1 MAVISKIRS
10 YSGLLIAVIGFALA
24 AFVLG
29 DFLGYG
35 PMGGQRLDIG
45 KIDKT
50 SISYQEFEQRV
61 SEQTDNW
68 RQQTGQAN
76 LGPREAFQLREQVW
90 NQMQR
95 EILLGQELE
104 RLGIEISSDELFD
117 MVHGP
122 QPHNLIRQSFT
133 DPQTGTY
140 DPQQVVEFLRN
151 FDMLDPSVQNQWVT
165 LEQFM
170 KQERAENKY
179 HNLIRRAYY
188 VPGLI
193 AERDY
198 NDRNAAADIRFV
210 YAPYNDI
217 SDTLVTVSDRE
228 LRRYYDENKESFHR
242 EASRSIEYVSFNV
255 FPTDQDRE
263 ALRSELEELREEL
276 EEVED
281 IAPFINSVSDRRF
294 DPTYYGQ
301 GELTPEI
308 DMVLFDAPVGSVH
321 GPYVDGNSYV
331 LAKLVDAQVRPDS
344 MRASHIL
351 VAYAGSQAPT
361 PATRSIA
368 QARERADSLAAVVRS
383 NPARFGEVAM
393 EASDDPSAQL
403 NMGDLEWFRDGAMVP
418 SFNEAVINA
427 STGSIITA
435 ESEFGIHVI
444 HVTGKSAGERKIQV
458 AMLTRDI
465 QASSRT
471 YQDVYAQASLFA
483 SQLRESKEFHQTA
496 EELDVAI
503 RTADNI
509 REMDFT
515 IPGVENPRGIIQWAF
530 MDDTREGGFSR
541 IFELD
546 NRFIIATVTDI
557 TEEGIPS
564 PDQIRDEVMA
574 QAIQQ
579 KKFDMMADRITQ
591 AGTTLA
597 DIAGELERE
606 IQEAA
611 DIRFTT
617 NNLPGVGAE
626 PRVIGAAF
634 ALEEGTVSHP
644 IKGQNGIFV
653 VELARKQAAI
663 VPEDL
668 SATKR
673 QLQTTVANRVP
684 NDVLQAIKNNA
695 RIEDNRSMFY

>member
-1 MAVISKIRS
+1 M
-10 YSGLLIAVIGFALA
+10 LIAVIGFALA

-35 PMGGQRLDIG
+35 PMGGQRFDIG

-50 SISYQEFEQRV
+50 SIPYQEFEQRV
-61 SEQTDNW
+61 SEQTENW

-76 LGPREAFQLREQVW
+76 LGPREAFQVREQVW
-90 NQMQR
+90 NQMLR
-95 EILLGQELE
+95 EILLGEE
-104 RLGIEISSDELFD
+104 MDRLGIEISAEELFD

-122 QPHNLIRQSFT
+122 EPHNLIRQSFT
-133 DPQTGTY
+133 NPETGQY

-165 LEQFM
+165 LERFM

-193 AERDY
+193 AKRDY
-198 NDRNAAADIRFV
+198 KDRNATADIRFV
-210 YAPYNDI
+210 YKPFDDI
-217 SDTLVTVSDRE
+217 SDTLVTVSDRD
-228 LRRYYDENKESFHR
+228 LRRYYDENKESFRR

-263 ALRSELEELREEL
+263 ALRAELEALRNEL
-276 EEVED
+276 EQVED

-301 GELTPEI
+301 GELSPEI

-361 PATRSIA
+361 PVTRSIA

-393 EASDDPSAQL
+393 EASDDPSAQF
-403 NMGDLEWFRDGAMVP
+403 NMGDLEWFRDGDMV
-418 SFNEAVINA
+418 STFNEAVINA
-427 STGSIITA
+427 STGSIVTA

-444 HVTGKSAGERKIQV
+444 HVTGKSAGARKVQV

-465 QASSRT
+465 EASSRT
-471 YQDVYAQASLFA
+471 YQDIYAQASMF
-483 SQLRESKEFHQTA
+483 SSKLRQSRDFRQTA

-503 RTADNI
+503 RTAENI
-509 REMDFT
+509 RKMDFS

-530 MDDTREGGFSR
+530 LDDTREGAFSR

-546 NRFIIATVTDI
+546 NRFIVATVTDI
-557 TEEGIPS
+557 TEEGVPS
-564 PDQIRDEVMA
+564 LNQIRDEVMA
-574 QAIQQ
+574 QAIRQ
-579 KKFDMMADRITQ
+579 KKFDMMAERIAQ
-591 AGTTLA
+591 AGTTLS
-597 DIAGELERE
+597 DIAGELQRE
-606 IQEAA
+606 VQEAN

-617 NNLPGVGAE
+617 NNLPGAGAE

-634 ALEEGTVSHP
+634 ALEEGSVSRP

-653 VELARKQAAI
+653 VELARKEAAI
-663 VPEDL
+663 IPEDL
-668 SATKR
+668 SATRR
-673 QLQTTVANRVP
+673 QLQTSLANRVP
-684 NDVLQAIKNNA
+684 ADVLQAIKNNA
-695 RIEDNRSMFY
+695 RIEDNRTMFY